1 MLPLSAARIHTVT
14 ALPADTAVT
23 DLDRERRTIIAGL
36 AVTQLIGWGT
46 LFYPIAVIGR
56 AMGSELSLPK
66 EAIFAGIGIM
76 LLAGAAIA
84 PRVGK
89 RLDRNGPRA
98 VMAVGSL
105 VATAA
110 LIILSQA
117 TNALIYGIG
126 WVLVGFAMPTALGNA
141 AFTALS
147 QVAGTKARRAITVLT
162 FFSGLA
168 STVFW
173 PLTTVLEAQFGWRD
187 TLLMFAALN
196 ILVCLPIHLMVLPT
210 RSTHHAR
217 IANGEPEPA
226 TAGILPD
233 ALRQRAFILLA
244 LALSAH
250 GLVGWGLAL
259 HFIEVFQLLGLSAA
273 AAVTIAALNGILQ
286 VTARGAELL
295 LGGRHPP
302 IVLGLLSS
310 AMLPLAFA
318 AFFVGGA
325 SPITAILFMVFYS
338 MASGLMTIVR
348 ATLPLWLFG
357 KDGYGARL
365 GKLMTAQNLVFAAS
379 PILFAAMIDRAGP
392 WMALAVGGLGAIGA
406 MAAMGLLARLVI
418 TQVSAR
424 ETP

>member
-1 MLPLSAARIHTVT
+1 M
-14 ALPADTAVT
+14 
-23 DLDRERRTIIAGL
+23 IAGL

-56 AMGSELSLPK
+56 AMGTDLALPK

-105 VATAA
+105 VATSA
-110 LIILSQA
+110 LILLSQA
-117 TNALIYGIG
+117 SNALTYGIG
-126 WVLVGFAMPTALGNA
+126 WILVGLALPTALGNA

-147 QVAGTKARRAITVLT
+147 QVAGAKARRAITALT

-173 PLTTVLEAQFGWRD
+173 PLTTVLEAQFGWRE
-187 TLLMFAALN
+187 TLVMFAALN
-196 ILVCLPIHLMVLPT
+196 IFVALPIHLLVLPT
-210 RSTHHAR
+210 RSTHR
-217 IANGEPEPA
+217 SRVANGAPEPA
-226 TAGILPD
+226 TAGILPVGE
-233 ALRQRAFILLA
+233 RQRAFVLLA

-250 GLVGWGLAL
+250 GVVGWGLAL
-259 HFIEVFQLLGLSAA
+259 HFIEVFQLLGLGAA
-273 AAVTIAALNGILQ
+273 VAVTIAALNGILQ
-286 VTARGAELL
+286 VTARGAEFL

-302 IVLGLLSS
+302 IALGLMSG

-318 AFFVGGA
+318 AFFLGGA
-325 SPITAILFMVFYS
+325 SSLTAVLFMVFYS

-365 GKLMTAQNLVFAAS
+365 GKLMAAQNLVFAAS
-379 PILFAAMIDRAGP
+379 PILFAAVIDRAGP
-392 WMALAVGGLGAIGA
+392 WTALAVGGIGA
-406 MAAMGLLARLVI
+406 LAALAAMALLARLVA
-418 TQVSAR
+418 QVSSR